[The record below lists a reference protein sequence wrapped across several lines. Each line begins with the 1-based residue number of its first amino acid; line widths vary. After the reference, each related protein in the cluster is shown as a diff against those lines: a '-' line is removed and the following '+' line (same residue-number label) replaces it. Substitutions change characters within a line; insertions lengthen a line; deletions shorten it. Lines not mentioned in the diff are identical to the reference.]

1 MKKGIALVVGT
12 LMLAGGSL
20 KADEGMWLLPLLEKL
35 NMDKMTPMGLKLSA
49 EDIYSINH
57 SSLKDA
63 VVIFGNGCTGEIVSG
78 EGLLL
83 TNHHCGYDAIQNHS
97 SVGHNYLEKGFW
109 AMTREEELPNP
120 GLTAT
125 FLIRMEDV
133 TPRVLVNLN
142 DTLPEELRN
151 EKIKKIS
158 REIAENATRDNHYK
172 ALVRSFFDGN
182 YYYLLVYE
190 EYNDVRLVGA
200 PPSSIGNFGD
210 ETDNWMWPRHTGD
223 FSVFRVYAGPDG
235 KPAAY
240 SEKNVPLKPKH
251 FLPVSLRGVQEGDD
265 VTPIP

>member
-1 MKKGIALVVGT
+1 MKKGIALVVGM

-63 VVIFGNGCTGEIVSG
+63 VVIFGRGCTGEIISG

-172 ALVRSFFDGN
+172 ALVRSFFDGIIITCWCMRN
-182 YYYLLVYE
+182 IMMSGWSVHLLLPSEISGTKRTTGCGQGIRVIS
-190 EYNDVRLVGA
+190 VSSGVCGA
-200 PPSSIGNFGD
+200 RR
-210 ETDNWMWPRHTGD
+210 E
-223 FSVFRVYAGPDG
+223 A
-235 KPAAY
+235 AAY
-240 SEKNVPLKPKH
+240 STRNIPLKPKH
-251 FLPVSLRGVQEGDD
+251 FLPVS
-265 VTPIP
+265 